1 MINIITNTNIA
12 FYSAYRPIFMELS
25 DSSGDTAYL
34 RGELQTRTGLGGTWA
49 STDILINAYQNGTN
63 TPNPGDY
70 TFNLMSYCRPFISKG
85 VCPIN
90 SGYINF
96 LKGDMESA
104 YFRLKVW
111 AVKYSSTT
119 TGLLYD
125 DMSDVVTSQGFA
137 VTATICNED
146 DSLNPFNGYE
156 NMGAF
161 VVGTNNLGSVST
173 QAPLTNMPIPPWSSP
188 LHTINVEDYPC
199 DSYYQPVSLPSS
211 DTFAVYI
218 AVYGINGVNTGHA
231 VTLPNILE
239 ELVRIPLHPKTLE
252 AWYLLHT
259 GTALNKIIDA
269 NGDLIADRIAIIAG
283 RVTGSGMGGSFIP
296 WRHRDEI
303 TNNYMW
309 DWRYINYSDEPSN
322 GKCHEQRTKFV
333 FKNMRGGYDWFN
345 AYGTHTK
352 SVKIGGNKFDSL
364 TQPGDRGSHS
374 RKKLWT
380 TREDSFS
387 VISQPL
393 TTEYAEWLQELVSSP
408 QVWVQDEMKYNQ
420 SSSKSQPLPFLRPVI
435 IDDGDFEIH
444 NTEDNVSYIEF
455 KYKYSNA
462 ITTQKG

>member
-25 DSSGDTAYL
+25 DASGDTAYL
-34 RGELQTRTGLGGTWA
+34 RGELQTKTGLYGTWA
-49 STDILINAYQNGTN
+49 STNILINAYQNGTN

-111 AVKYSSTT
+111 SVKYSATT

-125 DMSDVVTSQGFA
+125 DMSDIVTGQAFA

-173 QAPLTNMPIPPWSSP
+173 QAPLTNMPITPTSSP
-188 LHTINVEDYPC
+188 LHTINVNDYPC
-199 DSYYQPVSLPSS
+199 DSYYQPVSLPST
-211 DTFAVYI
+211 DTFCVLICA
-218 AVYGINGVNTGHA
+218 YGINGTNTMNT
-231 VTLPNILE
+231 VTLPSVWE

-259 GTALNKIIDA
+259 GTALNTIIDGSG
-269 NGDLIADRIAIIAG
+269 NLIADKVAILAG
-283 RVTGSGMGGSFIP
+283 SVDGSGNFKN
-296 WRHRDEI
+296 WRHRRQSDNSYEI
-303 TNNYMW
+303 DY
-309 DWRYINYSDEPSN
+309 RYINYSDEPSN
-322 GKCHEQRTKFV
+322 GKCNEQRTKFV

-352 SVKIGGNKFDSL
+352 SVKVGGSQFDSL

-380 TREDSFS
+380 TREDTFS

-420 SSSKSQPLPFLRPVI
+420 SSSSQPLSFLRPVI
-435 IDDGDFEIH
+435 IDSGDVEIY